1 MDLKEYFT
9 LHTVNKVKWC
19 KKHEISRAAIMNIL
33 KGAKPTMEMAMR
45 IYRATSRQVTPM
57 DLGILP

>member
-19 KKHEISRAAIMNIL
+19 KKHNISRATINNIL
-33 KGAKPTMEMAMR
+33 KGAVPTLDMA
-45 IYRATSRQVTPM
+45 IKVYRATNREVSPKDMGV
-57 DLGILP
+57 LP